1 MILPLLVILRS
12 AATKDLGLESGKTKS
27 ENQHRDPSGGEAAL
41 RMTALFVILSAAVC
55 HPEAGTIAEGS
66 RPCLCLSSRANAIA
80 QHPRRGVIL
89 TLPLLVIL
97 RSAATKDLG
106 LESGPNHK
114 RDPSAME
121 PPSGF
126 LSKIK
131 PERGQEGCGCAG
143 TSPGIIRGR
152 CIPTSKK
159 VFYLVVLSYNL
170 HIRFVQICLKKRK
183 RMAFGRKVTIFLSD
197 GAPSGIRHVEI
208 ANWSGQAIACPR
220 SRLNELRNLV
230 EAQRPGVYFLLE
242 KQTAETG
249 DRNSDR
255 SPPEFMFRLSN

>member
-1 MILPLLVILRS
+1 MTLPLLVILRS
-12 AATKDLGLESGKTKS
+12 VGTKDLGLESGKTKS

-131 PERGQEGCGCAG
+131 PERNQEGA
-143 TSPGIIRGR
+143 S
-152 CIPTSKK
+152 S
-159 VFYLVVLSYNL
+159 
-170 HIRFVQICLKKRK
+170 
-183 RMAFGRKVTIFLSD
+183 
-197 GAPSGIRHVEI
+197 
-208 ANWSGQAIACPR
+208 
-220 SRLNELRNLV
+220 
-230 EAQRPGVYFLLE
+230 
-242 KQTAETG
+242 
-249 DRNSDR
+249 DRNFHGKKPGKYSIIIYTQH
-255 SPPEFMFRLSN
+255 LSGRIREPGSAPGRQ